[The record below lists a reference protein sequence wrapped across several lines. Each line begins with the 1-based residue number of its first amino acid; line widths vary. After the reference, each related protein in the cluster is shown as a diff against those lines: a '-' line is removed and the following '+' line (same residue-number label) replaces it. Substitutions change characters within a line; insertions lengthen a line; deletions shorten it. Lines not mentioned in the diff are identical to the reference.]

1 MRDFVG
7 EEIMVGDAV
16 VYPYRKGSRLVMH
29 RGTVTDVVETGV
41 DTFGD
46 PQPYIVVDKDRGDY
60 TVSVK
65 ITRIDN
71 VVVLV

>member
-29 RGTVTDVVETGV
+29 RGTVTEVNESL
-41 DTFGD
+41 
-46 PQPYIVVDKDRGDY
+46 QSLRVDKDSSGDDTQ
-60 TVSVK
+60 TVSVT
-65 ITRIDN
+65 IYRIDN